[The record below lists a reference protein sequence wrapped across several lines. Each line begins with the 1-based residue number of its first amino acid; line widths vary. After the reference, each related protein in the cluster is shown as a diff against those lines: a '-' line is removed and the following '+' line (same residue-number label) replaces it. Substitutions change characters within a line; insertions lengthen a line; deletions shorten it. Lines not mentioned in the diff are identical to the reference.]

1 MTFSPQP
8 QVLPSQCL
16 ILRKIHLTLYVLH
29 PERGVIFGTP
39 TQASNPVGSSAEI
52 SSVPSSLSIRTAALV
67 LASTLVTVFSLSLS
81 LRSPALLLYLPHH
94 QGEFSKSTPG
104 YVCHSCFK
112 YQWTD
117 ALILE
122 INFLKA
128 GTSLFSLI
136 INPWSLAHGLITVK
150 QYLGEK

>member
-1 MTFSPQP
+1 MPYLEKNTSHP
-8 QVLPSQCL
+8 
-16 ILRKIHLTLYVLH
+16 YVLN
-29 PERGVIFGTP
+29 PETGVIFDTP

-52 SSVPSSLSIRTAALV
+52 SSVPSSLYILTAALI

-81 LRSPALLLYLPHH
+81 LRSPALPLLYLSHH
-94 QGEFSKSTPG
+94 QGEFNKSTPG
-104 YVCHSCFK
+104 SVCHSCFE

-128 GTSLFSLI
+128 GTCLFSLI
-136 INPWSLAHGLITVK
+136 INPWSLAHCQAVHIWKVN
-150 QYLGEK
+150 E